1 MDTHEKAELLN
12 LTTKI
17 VTAHA
22 TKNPV
27 AVADLLDL
35 IAGVGHSLATVGTE
49 EVTPK
54 LKPAV
59 PIKRSVTR
67 AHIACLEDG
76 TKHKMIKRHL
86 RTAHQMT
93 PEAYRKKWGLGFD
106 YPMVSP
112 DYAAVRSKLAKQIGL
127 GTRGQVK
134 NESQKAK
141 I

>member
-17 VTAHA
+17 VTAYV

-27 AVADLLDL
+27 GIAELRDL
-35 IAGVGHSLATVGTE
+35 IASVSQNLATVRTE
-49 EVTPK
+49 GVTPK

-76 TKHKMIKRHL
+76 TKHKIMKRHL
-86 RTAHQMT
+86 KTAHQMI
-93 PEAYRKKWGLGFD
+93 PKEYREKWGLAAD
-106 YPMVSP
+106 YPMVAPNYS
-112 DYAAVRSKLAKQIGL
+112 AQRSKLAKQIGL
-127 GTRGQVK
+127 GIQAKGTRRK
-134 NESQKAK
+134 PKS
-141 I
+141 

>member
-1 MDTHEKAELLN
+1 MDMQAKTELLN

-17 VTAHA
+17 VTAYA

-27 AVADLLDL
+27 GIAELPDL
-35 IAGVGHSLATVGTE
+35 IASVSQSLATVGTE
-49 EVTPK
+49 EVIPK

-86 RTAHQMT
+86 RIAHRMT
-93 PEAYRKKWGLGFD
+93 PEAYREKWGLAAD
-106 YPMVSP
+106 YPMTAA
-112 DYAAVRSKLAKQIGL
+112 DYSAVRSKLAKQIGL
-127 GTRGQVK
+127 GKQARGRK
-134 NESQKAK
+134 GKPK
-141 I
+141 K

>member
-1 MDTHEKAELLN
+1 MDTHEKAELLD

-17 VTAHA
+17 VTAYV

-27 AVADLLDL
+27 GIAELRDL
-35 IAGVGHSLATVGTE
+35 IASVSHGLATVE
-49 EVTPK
+49 EQITPK

-86 RTAHQMT
+86 RLAHRMT
-93 PEAYRKKWGLGFD
+93 PEEYREKWGLAAD
-106 YPMVSP
+106 YPMVAS
-112 DYAAVRSKLAKQIGL
+112 DYSAVRSKLAKQIGL

-134 NESQKAK
+134 KREPKS
-141 I
+141 

>member
-86 RTAHQMT
+86 RTAHQTT
-93 PEAYRKKWGLGFD
+93 PEAYREKWGLAAD
-106 YPMVSP
+106 YPMVAP

-134 NESQKAK
+134 KREPKS
-141 I
+141 

>member
-1 MDTHEKAELLN
+1 MDTHEKTELLN

-17 VTAHA
+17 VTAYA

-27 AVADLLDL
+27 GTGELCNL
-35 IAGVGHSLATVGTE
+35 ITGVSQKLATVE
-49 EVTPK
+49 EPVTQK

-86 RTAHQMT
+86 RIAHRMT
-93 PEAYRKKWGLGFD
+93 PEAYREKWGLAAD
-106 YPMVSP
+106 YPMTAA
-112 DYAAVRSKLAKQIGL
+112 DYSAVRSKLAKQIGL
-127 GTRGQVK
+127 GKQARGR
-134 NESQKAK
+134 KARPK
-141 I
+141 K

>member
-86 RTAHQMT
+86 KTAHQTT
-93 PEAYRKKWGLGFD
+93 PEEYREKWGLAAD
-106 YPMVSP
+106 YPMVAP
-112 DYAAVRSKLAKQIGL
+112 DYSVKRSKLAKQLGL
-127 GTRGQVK
+127 GTQ
-134 NESQKAK
+134 AK
-141 I
+141 GRPRKPKS